1 MGRRRTA
8 PCGRDQELA
17 VLREAAAAAEHGRL
31 IAVRGPVGVGKSTL
45 LAAIAQD
52 LPAADLVIRV
62 PFGDRAGAADDR
74 FGVSTVLDAI
84 RDRFEQVGDPQL
96 VRSIGAVTRL
106 MSVPDHTSEWWTAR
120 MVVEFAALFGGIAQN
135 RRVVLLVD
143 DAHAVREPALVL
155 GAARRPGC
163 LVVVAFRD
171 TGDLAPGVAE
181 LVTLADDTI
190 ELGPLPDHCVESLVS
205 RIAAPPDESLLV
217 ALHDALGPLF
227 GNPGTTLATVE
238 HLRDRGQLTV
248 LHDRL
253 CLRDPAEPIVL
264 PDGHWLLRR
273 IGRLAGDER
282 DLVTTVAV
290 LGRLTVDDL
299 PLLARVLDAE
309 LLDLGRA
316 LDRLILEGVL
326 DIGPDG
332 LVRCRCAAL
341 AGAIV
346 ADIGPEASGRLHA
359 AIAAD
364 LLARARSGESVEA
377 SVLADHVARAGSAL
391 EADDEV
397 AVWLVRRAEEAEQ
410 DRVEQAVRWYAAAL
424 RRLGPGHPEHARVL
438 PILLRLVLRTGR
450 YDVVYGLFA
459 EPEVLGSPSPLVRAD
474 LRAIATMATLH
485 VGRALP
491 GRAVRRVLGEPLP
504 DLIDGYGAL
513 RRLADSR
520 SAGTV
525 LSAADLAAVSSAIV
539 GDRRTCERALRESG
553 HTEPAALFDA
563 LIEVASVG
571 DLATAF
577 EMVLGDRYR
586 VPDAGV
592 LSAYQRVVRG
602 YARGDWSAALSAAR
616 ELHLTGSVSTL
627 VHCAGRLFAAEI
639 CSARGDVRAADEWL
653 TAVTRHERLAGLRGW
668 VEVGLT
674 HQVAGP
680 VEATSLALRALR
692 RRRHVGDRLG
702 LERFLLR
709 ALEIAACSGE
719 RAAVVQLLDEI
730 EELHRRDASP
740 KTMELVF
747 LARGAANHDALYTR
761 VGADL
766 ARRRQDQPDLL
777 RACLTAAKFA
787 GEPRSW
793 LNEAYELAKL
803 CDSPLLIECVR
814 AASRERGV
822 GVPRAHRSRDS
833 LSPHELRMI
842 ELIRSGYTNRQIAA
856 DIQVREKTVEN
867 TLTRLFARTGCR
879 SRVELAAASLDGR
892 ILNTAAPSA
901 G

>member
-1 MGRRRTA
+1 M
-8 PCGRDQELA
+8 
-17 VLREAAAAAEHGRL
+17 LRQAAAAAQHGRL
-31 IAVRGPVGVGKSTL
+31 IAVRGPAGVGKSTL
-45 LAAIAQD
+45 LAAIAHD

-62 PFGDRAGAADDR
+62 SFGDRADDADDR

-84 RDRFEQVGDPQL
+84 RDRFEQVGDSQL

-106 MSVPDHTSEWWTAR
+106 MSVPDHTTEWWTAR
-120 MVVEFAALFGGIAQN
+120 MVLEFAALFGGIAQH

-190 ELGPLPDHCVESLVS
+190 ELGPLPDHCVESLVG

-238 HLRDRGQLTV
+238 HLRDRDQLTV

-273 IGRLAGDER
+273 VGRLAADER

-299 PLLARVLDAE
+299 PLLAKVLDTE
-309 LLDLGRA
+309 LRDLGRA
-316 LDRLILEGVL
+316 LDRLIIEGVL
-326 DIGPDG
+326 DVGPDG
-332 LVRCRCAAL
+332 RVRCRCAAL

-364 LLARARSGESVEA
+364 LLARMRGGESVEA

-391 EADDEV
+391 DADDEV
-397 AVWLVRRAEEAEQ
+397 ALWLVRRAEEAEQ
-410 DRVEQAVRWYAAAL
+410 DRTEQAVRWYAAAL
-424 RRLGPGHPEHARVL
+424 RRLGPEHREHARVL

-450 YDVVYGLFA
+450 YDVVYELFA
-459 EPEVLGSPSPLVRAD
+459 EPEVLGSPSPVVRAD
-474 LRAIATMATLH
+474 LRAIAIMATLH
-485 VGRALP
+485 VGRPLP
-491 GRAVRRVLGEPLP
+491 RRAVRRVLGEPLP
-504 DLIDGYGAL
+504 NLIDGYGAL
-513 RRLADSR
+513 RRLADNR

-525 LSAADLAAVSSAIV
+525 LSAADVAAVSSAIV
-539 GDRRTCERALRESG
+539 GDRRTCERALRESRQ
-553 HTEPAALFDA
+553 TDDPAALLDV
-563 LIEVASVG
+563 LIEATSVG

-577 EMVLGDRYR
+577 EVVLGDRYR
-586 VPDAGV
+586 TPSAGV

-653 TAVTRHERLAGLRGW
+653 TAVNRHERLVGLRGW
-668 VEVGLT
+668 VEVGLA

-680 VEATSLALRALR
+680 VEATSLALRVLR
-692 RRRHVGDRLG
+692 RQRSAGDRLG

-719 RAAVVQLLDEI
+719 RAAAVQLLDEI

-867 TLTRLFARTGCR
+867 TLTRLFAKTGCR

-892 ILNTAAPSA
+892 ILDTATPSA